1 MAAVARVSVAA
12 LGVVLWRA
20 ALPGASAAQA
30 PVFRTS
36 VEVVRVD
43 VSVTRGGAPVDGLLP
58 SHFQVLDNG
67 VAQTIERVSREEVPL
82 RLLLALDT
90 SGSVAGERLR
100 ALADAA
106 QALVRALRPDDQV
119 GLLTFDQAIRLAMAP
134 TRAHAEVIGALD
146 RLEASGPT
154 AWRDALFA
162 GLQLVGDAADARPV
176 VLLFTDGD
184 DTASWV
190 TPTAIGEVV
199 RRSGVVLH
207 AVGLATPR
215 KAVSGSRWRGRPDP
229 GPAPSLLQA
238 VEAGGGHVWSAESAA
253 ALRRLFTGVLDEL
266 RARYLIVYARQG
278 TTAPGWHEV
287 NVRLKG
293 VRGDVRARPGYFV
306 ATR

>member
-1 MAAVARVSVAA
+1 MAAVARVSVAV
-12 LGVVLWRA
+12 LGVVLGRA
-20 ALPGASAAQA
+20 ALPGASAAQV

-36 VEVVRVD
+36 VEMVRVD
-43 VSVTRGGAPVDGLLP
+43 VSVTRGGVPVDGLLP
-58 SHFQVLDNG
+58 GHFQVLDNG

-100 ALADAA
+100 ALVDAA
-106 QALVRALRPDDQV
+106 QTLVRALRPDDQV
-119 GLLTFDQAIRLAMAP
+119 GLLTFDQAIRLAIAP

-162 GLQLVGDAADARPV
+162 GLQLVGDPADARPV

-190 TPTAIGEVV
+190 TPRAIGEVV

-207 AVGLATPR
+207 AVGLAAPR
-215 KAVSGSRWRGRPDP
+215 KDTADGRRRWLDRQ

-253 ALRRLFTGVLDEL
+253 ALRRLFTGALDEL
-266 RARYLIVYARQG
+266 RARYLVVYARQG
-278 TTAPGWHEV
+278 TTAPGWHQV
-287 NVRLKG
+287 SVRLKG

-306 ATR
+306 PAR